1 MPRHERPDMDA
12 PTWTP
17 AYPSLNLIAI
27 KHQAAVLVFDAA
39 MTTDLSLAALFLF
52 VSHAVPSW
60 PGVRPALIG
69 RLGRAGFIALHSLGS
84 ILALALFVW
93 AYREAGGGM
102 PLFTPAGW
110 SAPLVAA
117 LMPVAFLLIVARVTT
132 KFGEAE
138 APNPP
143 RGIYRVTRFPGSM
156 GLLLWALLHLQA
168 TGDGRRVVL
177 FVTMAAIA
185 LFAMVKNDWVLRRS
199 DAGRAFRAET
209 SALPFAAIL
218 QGRQRFDAGE
228 IGWGRLLGGL
238 LAYAAMLHIHSL
250 LFGVNPLYW
259 L

>member
-1 MPRHERPDMDA
+1 
-12 PTWTP
+12 
-17 AYPSLNLIAI
+17 
-27 KHQAAVLVFDAA
+27 
-39 MTTDLSLAALFLF
+39 MTTALTLTALLLF

-60 PGVRPALIG
+60 PGVRPALIA
-69 RLGRAGFIALHSLGS
+69 RLGRPGFITLHSLGS
-84 ILALALFVW
+84 LLTLGLFIH

-102 PLFTPAGW
+102 PVFLPASW
-110 SAPLVAA
+110 SAPLAVA
-117 LMPVAFLLIVARVTT
+117 LMPLAFLLIVARVTT

-143 RGIYRVTRFPGSM
+143 AGIYRITRFPGST

-185 LFAMVKNDWVLRRS
+185 LFAIVKNDWVLRRS
-199 DAGRAFRAET
+199 DAGQAFRNET

-218 QGRQRFDAGE
+218 TGRQHLVWAE
-228 IGWGRLLGGL
+228 IGWGRALAALA
-238 LAYAAMLHIHSL
+238 AYAAVILAHPW
-250 LFGVNPLYW
+250 LFGVSPLYW